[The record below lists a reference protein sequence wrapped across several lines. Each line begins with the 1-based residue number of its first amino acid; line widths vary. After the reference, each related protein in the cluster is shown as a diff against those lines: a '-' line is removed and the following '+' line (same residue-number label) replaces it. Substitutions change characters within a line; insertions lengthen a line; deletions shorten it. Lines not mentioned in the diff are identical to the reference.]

1 MNNHLS
7 FCHPSSFT
15 PSLRCLP
22 YPPRKVF
29 WAIRRSVMG
38 NPGIVLR
45 VEASGVLT
53 GSDSFDD
60 LSVGLSFR
68 DLSLGHLLDGLEVG
82 NLRLGE

>member
-1 MNNHLS
+1 MVVKDEVQI
-7 FCHPSSFT
+7 
-15 PSLRCLP
+15 SL
-22 YPPRKVF
+22 VVHSHED
-29 WAIRRSVMG
+29 ATA

-60 LSVGLSFR
+60 LSVGLTFR

-82 NLRLGE
+82 NLRLGEYDLRSVRYLDQQ